1 MMTLFCDGDVCVSV
15 CVMMMMMMMV
25 VVVPRVVVVVSESML
40 WAERWRSNLIPKLS
54 FIKRV

>member
-15 CVMMMMMMMV
+15 CVMMMM